1 MSVIILLEKINDIF
15 EYRLQIKPNFIPR
28 SDPYKLSSLLAVCL
42 TLIASN
48 LILVVF
54 RGPSIPSQLFEN
66 LFA

>member
-1 MSVIILLEKINDIF
+1 M
-15 EYRLQIKPNFIPR
+15 KPNFIPR
-28 SDPYKLSSLLAVCL
+28 SDLYKLSSLLAVCL
-42 TLIASN
+42 TLIASY